1 MRGSRCA
8 RFEVR
13 TVVGREDINNL
24 LLLVCCK
31 GGALWDIKSQYTSI
45 LLHIGSIIIEIVLL
59 FNNQPGLQ

>member
-13 TVVGREDINNL
+13 TVVGREVISNL

-31 GGALWDIKSQYTSI
+31 GGALWEIKSQYTFNTA
-45 LLHIGSIIIEIVLL
+45 IGSIIIEVVRL
-59 FNNQPGLQ
+59 FNNQPAW